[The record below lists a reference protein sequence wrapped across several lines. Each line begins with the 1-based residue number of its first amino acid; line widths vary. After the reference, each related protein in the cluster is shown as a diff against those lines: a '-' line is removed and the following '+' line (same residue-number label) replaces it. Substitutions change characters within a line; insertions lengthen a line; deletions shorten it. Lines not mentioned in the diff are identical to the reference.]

1 MDVPALLWRSAGQ
14 DVRCLLCAHF
24 CRIPP
29 GGRGKCSVRENRGG
43 SLVSLSSRKV
53 AALHL
58 DPVEKKP
65 LFHFLPGTATLSVGA
80 PGCNMRCAF
89 CQNWSL
95 SCPSTR
101 QTIHGEAISP
111 AELIGMALAS
121 GAASMAYTYSEPT
134 VFFELMAETAKLALN
149 AGLRNIMVSNGF
161 QSHPCLEA
169 LGPLI
174 QAANIDLKS
183 FNDTFY
189 RDICGAR
196 LRPVLK
202 NLVHMKKVG
211 WHLEVTTLVI
221 PGLNDSDRELA
232 GIARF
237 LRTELGEN
245 TPWHVSRF
253 HPACRMQDIPPTP
266 PDTLLRAV
274 EIGRTEGL
282 FFVFAGNM
290 RSRWQ
295 NTVCP
300 CGATLIER
308 EGFTVLRSIL
318 KAGACPACGRRI
330 TAGEERSARP

>member
-1 MDVPALLWRSAGQ
+1 M
-14 DVRCLLCAHF
+14 
-24 CRIPP
+24 
-29 GGRGKCSVRENRGG
+29 
-43 SLVSLSSRKV
+43 
-53 AALHL
+53 
-58 DPVEKKP
+58 
-65 LFHFLPGTATLSVGA
+65 
-80 PGCNMRCAF
+80 
-89 CQNWSL
+89 
-95 SCPSTR
+95 
-101 QTIHGEAISP
+101 
-111 AELIGMALAS
+111 
-121 GAASMAYTYSEPT
+121 
-134 VFFELMAETAKLALN
+134 
-149 AGLRNIMVSNGF
+149 
-161 QSHPCLEA
+161 
-169 LGPLI
+169 
-174 QAANIDLKS
+174 
-183 FNDTFY
+183 
-189 RDICGAR
+189 
-196 LRPVLK
+196 
-202 NLVHMKKVG
+202 
-211 WHLEVTTLVI
+211 TTLVI

-330 TAGEERSARP
+330 TTGEERSARP